1 MTSGSQASGGA
12 ALAASEEEKFT
23 DRTGV
28 KTDQNGEEKAPAV
41 IRFYGVLS
49 SEERAYFKSF
59 DQVSRGRM
67 DKKSRQHFEKKEK
80 EGISLLPVERSYFDA
95 YKKSDYQEDRL
106 VGNEVWKM
114 RPSHKELVDYLAK
127 KEELDKECPDWDRNP
142 FYTRVEVE
150 KRLARDQLAKERV
163 RKRAAE
169 LERLTCL
176 ELLEGN
182 FSQEEAKQ
190 KWESVDKELL
200 DLSKATLEPAKTD
213 KKNLPEELQ
222 TSPEEEERRVEL
234 GNLLDQIDEKLDYLE
249 NLKELGKF
257 QQWQDRLKEQ
267 QALMP
272 RAEWGKLKTVEYHM
286 KEAVRSAKELQDRR
300 SGEATGEE
308 ASEETPEELDSDD
321 AYDTRVLKVPDLT
334 VSELEVAESRAR
346 LQYHIRIYNEA
357 PDKIKKYVGQDVKSR
372 WNEYIILTNCCPTLA
387 KFGDEIHVKLED
399 TLEAN
404 EDAMWGKYLEE
415 ETVRQQRLQLWVREQ
430 QMMLRERTPPP
441 YPAHIAKMS
450 KELKREMVLLLQK
463 SMEMEELLK
472 NLHQS
477 SLEKKED
484 GTCRPILQIA
494 RCETWW
500 SCKSSS
506 SSTTAPASSY
516 WSTRQR

>member
-1 MTSGSQASGGA
+1 MDHSQVVEEGELRRHVLQQQLAPRRGRSCNRWPCSKQGQEDGAGAAGTTKKAGREERGQDGESVDHSIITIPEECDVSSGVAANESDKRLLEGRPEDREEEESRSTGDPVRPSLERTDSVVAMEVSNSKSLNTFADTGGGTTNPTAMTSGSQASGGA

-23 DRTGV
+23 DQTGV
-28 KTDQNGEEKAPAV
+28 KTDQNGEEKGPKV

-59 DQVSRGRM
+59 DQVSRSRM
-67 DKKSRQHFEKKEK
+67 DEKSRQHFEKKEK
-80 EGISLLPVERSYFDA
+80 EGIPLLPVERSYFDD

-114 RPSHKELVDYLAK
+114 RPSHKELVDYLKK

-163 RKRAAE
+163 RRRAAE

-182 FSQEEAKQ
+182 FSQEEVAQ

-200 DLSKATLEPAKTD
+200 DLSEATLEPPKTD
-213 KKNLPEELQ
+213 EKKLPEELQ
-222 TSPEEEERRVEL
+222 TTPEEEERRAEL
-234 GNLLDQIDEKLDYLE
+234 GHLLDQIDEKLDYVE

-286 KEAVRSAKELQDRR
+286 KEAVRSAKELQSRQ
-300 SGEATGEE
+300 SGGATGEE

-334 VSELEVAESRAR
+334 VSEQEVAESRAR
-346 LQYHIRIYNEA
+346 LQYHIRLYNRA
-357 PDKIKKYVGQDVKSR
+357 SDGIKKIFRSG
-372 WNEYIILTNCCPTLA
+372 C
-387 KFGDEIHVKLED
+387 
-399 TLEAN
+399 
-404 EDAMWGKYLEE
+404 
-415 ETVRQQRLQLWVREQ
+415 
-430 QMMLRERTPPP
+430 
-441 YPAHIAKMS
+441 
-450 KELKREMVLLLQK
+450 
-463 SMEMEELLK
+463 
-472 NLHQS
+472 
-477 SLEKKED
+477 EK
-484 GTCRPILQIA
+484 
-494 RCETWW
+494 
-500 SCKSSS
+500 
-506 SSTTAPASSY
+506 
-516 WSTRQR
+516 